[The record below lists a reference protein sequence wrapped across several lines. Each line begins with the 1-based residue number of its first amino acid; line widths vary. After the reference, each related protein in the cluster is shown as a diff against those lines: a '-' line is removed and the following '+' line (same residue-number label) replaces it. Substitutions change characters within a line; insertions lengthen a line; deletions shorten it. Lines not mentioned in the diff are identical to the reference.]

1 MIALLCPGQGAQKP
15 GMLTP
20 WVQTEATADL
30 LAEFSTTSNV
40 DLATLGSTA
49 DAETIKDTALA
60 QPLIVAAS
68 LLALD
73 RLTQAL
79 GPVAQWADA
88 VAGHSVGEFTA
99 VAAAGVLEPAEAVRL
114 VATRGRAMAEAA
126 AQRPTGMAAVVGGTP
141 EDVSTALAGA
151 GLVGA
156 NINGGGQVV
165 AAGTTEA
172 ITKLQ
177 QSPPAGARVI
187 PLAVAGAFH
196 TEHMAGATAPVG
208 AAIDGLRPEDP
219 EITLLSNA
227 DGQPVTE
234 GRDALA
240 RLVTQIT
247 APVRWDLCQGYLR
260 EAGVR
265 LVIELAPGGVLTGL
279 ARRTLPGVQTV
290 AIKTPDDIEA
300 AVAAVQSVKESR

>member
-1 MIALLCPGQGAQKP
+1 
-15 GMLTP
+15 MLTP
-20 WVQTEATADL
+20 WVQAEATADL
-30 LAEFSTTSNV
+30 LTTFATTSNV
-40 DLATLGSTA
+40 DLQTLGSTA

-73 RLTQAL
+73 RLSQAL
-79 GPVAQWADA
+79 GPVSQWADA
-88 VAGHSVGEFTA
+88 VAGHSVGEFAA

-114 VATRGRAMAEAA
+114 VATRGRAMATAA
-126 AQRPTGMAAVVGGTP
+126 AERPTGMAAVVGGTP
-141 EDVSTALAGA
+141 EAVSTALAGA

-165 AAGTTEA
+165 AAGTIEA
-172 ITKLQ
+172 IGELSQ
-177 QSPPAGARVI
+177 NPPTGARVI

-196 TEHMAGATAPVG
+196 TEHMASATEPVR
-208 AAIDGLRPEDP
+208 AAIEGLRPADP
-219 EITLLSNA
+219 QITLLSNA

-234 GRDALA
+234 GSEALA

-247 APVRWDLCQGYLR
+247 APVRWDLCQDYLR

-300 AVAAVQSVKESR
+300 AVAAVQAVKENR

>member
-1 MIALLCPGQGAQKP
+1 
-15 GMLTP
+15 MLTP
-20 WVQTEATADL
+20 WVQAEATADL
-30 LAEFSTTSNV
+30 LTEFSTTSNV
-40 DLATLGSTA
+40 DLQMLGDTA

-73 RLTQAL
+73 RLSQAL
-79 GPVAQWADA
+79 GPVPQWADA
-88 VAGHSVGEFTA
+88 VAGHSVGEFAA

-114 VATRGRAMAEAA
+114 VAIRGRAMAEAA
-126 AQRPTGMAAVVGGTP
+126 ARRPTGMAAVVGGTP
-141 EDVSTALAGA
+141 DEVSTALAGA

-172 ITKLQ
+172 IAELQ
-177 QSPPAGARVI
+177 QNPPAGARVI

-196 TEHMAGATAPVG
+196 TEHMASATAPVS
-208 AAIDGLRPEDP
+208 AAIEGLRPDNP

-227 DGQPVTE
+227 DGRPVTE
-234 GRDALA
+234 GSSALA
-240 RLVTQIT
+240 RLVAQIT
-247 APVRWDLCQGYLR
+247 APVRWDLCQDYLL
-260 EAGVR
+260 ESGVR
-265 LVIELAPGGVLTGL
+265 LVVELAPGGVLTGL

-300 AVAAVQSVKESR
+300 AVAAVQAVKENR